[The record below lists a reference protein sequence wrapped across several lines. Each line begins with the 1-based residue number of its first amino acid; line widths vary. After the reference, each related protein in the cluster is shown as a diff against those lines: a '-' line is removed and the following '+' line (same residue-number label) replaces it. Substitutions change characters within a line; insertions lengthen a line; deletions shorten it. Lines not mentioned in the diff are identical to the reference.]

1 MSVLALPRILAGKSF
16 NPDWSTSIGGIIM
29 NVNQVNITS
38 VAIQADHV
46 DVGFLNNT
54 DTVRVHYSEV
64 EVDLALDVELEDK
77 MPWLPD
83 LNITSLTLHNVT
95 IQLDIGTTPAADQ
108 VHWSI

>member
-1 MSVLALPRILAGKSF
+1 
-16 NPDWSTSIGGIIM
+16 M

-38 VAIQADHV
+38 VHIQADFV
-46 DVGFLNNT
+46 NVGFVNNT

-64 EVDLALDVELEDK
+64 EVDLALDVELVDK
-77 MPWLPD
+77 VPFLPD

-95 IQLDIGTTPAADQ
+95 IQLDIGTTPADDQ

>member
-1 MSVLALPRILAGKSF
+1 MSVLALPRILAGKSWS
-16 NPDWSTSIGGIIM
+16 PDWSIDLKGIVM

-38 VAIQADHV
+38 VAINAEHV
-46 DVGFLNNT
+46 HVGFVNNT

-77 MPWLPD
+77 IPLLPD

-95 IQLDIGTTPAADQ
+95 I
-108 VHWSI
+108 